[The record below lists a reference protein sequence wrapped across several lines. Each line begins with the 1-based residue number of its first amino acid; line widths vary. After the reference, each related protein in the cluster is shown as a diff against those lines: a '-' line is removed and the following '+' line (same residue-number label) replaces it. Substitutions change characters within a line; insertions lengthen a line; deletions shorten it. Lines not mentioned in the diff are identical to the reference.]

1 MKILTAQQMRRI
13 DERAMQE
20 HRISSAELMDRAG
33 SAAAERLLHILPA
46 IRELPPLILCGK
58 GNNGGDGLA
67 LARHL
72 LVEEG
77 IASRVVLIASS
88 GSLAPTATL
97 HLKRAQE
104 AGVKVEEAPGPKEW
118 EEMAEALADHEVI
131 VDALLGTGLS
141 GPARDLTARVIVDLN
156 DSTAIV
162 VSLDIPSGLSG
173 DSAAIVGPAVHAD
186 HTIALVCPKL
196 PHVFP
201 PASLL
206 AGRLHVV
213 DIGIPEAAIAAE
225 DVALNMI
232 TREDV
237 WPLLEPR
244 HPEAHKGDFGK
255 LLVIAGSV
263 GRSGAAALV
272 AHAALRA
279 GAGLVTAATAASAQ
293 PILAGH
299 LMELMTEGLPE
310 THGSIAMAAL
320 PLLRDLM
327 QGADVL
333 ALGPGLTTREETSR
347 LVRAVVSETTLP
359 VVLDADGINA
369 FAGRAAELTRGER
382 LLILTPHPGEMA
394 RLLSTE
400 SSPVTIE
407 QVQADRVKTA
417 RDFTQAHGCY
427 LVLKGYRTVVASPE
441 GEIWIN
447 LTGNAGMATAG
458 SGDVL
463 TGIIAGLL
471 GQGLAPMDACRVG
484 VFLHGLAGDLA
495 AGDLGETPLMA
506 GDLIAY
512 LSQAFEEVLAENTDD
527 EEP

>member
-13 DERAMQE
+13 DERAMKE
-20 HRISSAELMDRAG
+20 HGLSAAELMDRAG
-33 SAAAERLLHILPA
+33 SAVAERLLHILPA
-46 IRELPPLILCGK
+46 IREVPPLILCGK

-72 LVEEG
+72 MVEEG
-77 IASRVVLIASS
+77 IASHVVLLASHS
-88 GSLAPTATL
+88 SLEGAAAV
-97 HLKRAQE
+97 HLKLALE
-104 AGVKVEEAPGPKEW
+104 AGVAVEEAPGPKEW
-118 EEMAEALADHEVI
+118 EEVAAALEDQEVI
-131 VDALLGTGLS
+131 VDALLGTGLK
-141 GPARDLTARVIVDLN
+141 GPARDQMARVITDLN
-156 DSTAIV
+156 DSTGIV

-173 DSAAIVGPAVHAD
+173 DSAGIEGPAVHAD
-186 HTIALVCPKL
+186 HTIALACPKL

-213 DIGIPEAAIAAE
+213 DIGIPEAAIEAE
-225 DVALNMI
+225 EATLNMI

-244 HPEAHKGDFGK
+244 HPEAHKGDFGR

-279 GAGLVTAATAASAQ
+279 GAGLVTAATAATAQ
-293 PILAGH
+293 PTLAGH
-299 LMELMTEGLPE
+299 LMEMMTEALPE
-310 THGSIAMAAL
+310 AHGAISMAAL

-327 QGADVL
+327 QRADLLVI
-333 ALGPGLTTREETSR
+333 GPGLTTREETAQ
-347 LVRAVVSETTLP
+347 LVRAIVSETTLP

-369 FAGRAAELTRGER
+369 FAGRASELTRGER

-394 RLLSTE
+394 RLLTKGSST
-400 SSPVTIE
+400 VTAAQE
-407 QVQADRVKTA
+407 QADRVATA
-417 RDFTQAHGCY
+417 RDFAQAHECY

-441 GEIWIN
+441 GEVWIN

-463 TGIIAGLL
+463 AGVVAGLL

-484 VFLHGLAGDLA
+484 VFLHGLAGDIA
-495 AGDLGETPLMA
+495 AGDLGEAPLMA

-512 LSQAFEEVLAENTDD
+512 LSQAFEEVLADRADD
-527 EEP
+527 EGP